1 MPLKPCSAAEMLA
14 ASDADKPRWAAFDAP
29 WYLRRYRRE
38 LPPLEDAAAVLEW
51 YLREGQGRRHSPNR
65 FFDEAWF
72 LARHRGIADAVGRGE
87 FSSGFDA
94 YCRARFADRSGH
106 WLFDEMGYRQ
116 RYADVAAKIGAEGG
130 AWNAYDE
137 YLREGDRAGR
147 SGSVFFEPA
156 QYLRALGGA
165 AATAR
170 AQGAF
175 AYYLT
180 HLAGRV
186 EYRVGPLFDPD
197 WYLARYPEVAGGIAA
212 GVWPNALCHYLTNDT
227 PLAFDPL
234 PWFSETEYAAR
245 YPDVAQAIAAG
256 DLRNGYTHF
265 VANGAAEKRRP
276 CEALDLARYVE
287 ETPGVAAAIAEGQV
301 RDGFVHFLT
310 SGAVPPA
317 LAGAAPEAAP
327 PDAALAPVAAAPI
340 ADAPIA
346 AAPIAA
352 PAAAAMPDRAALLLP
367 SLARR
372 VLDFTCDGPPAL
384 SVIVTMRDGFA
395 ATLACLARLREAA
408 RGAVEL
414 VLVDRGSADATRMIG
429 QFVRGAS
436 LMRFE
441 TEIGVLRARNAG
453 LLAASAPLVLML
465 DPAAELAPGALAA
478 ALARLDADP
487 GIGAV
492 VAKII
497 APDGSLASAGH
508 MVWQDGSV
516 EAYLAGASALQPEA
530 NFARDVACG
539 DPAFVLARRALLEAL
554 EGFDDTLDAPLAAMA
569 DLGLRMAA
577 EGARLTYDPAVAV
590 FAAASA
596 DDAVEKAARPAF
608 FRKHMNALRQ
618 RYLPDPR
625 VAVFA
630 REAGGTAPKRLLFI
644 EDHVPLRHIGSGF
657 VRSNDIIR
665 RAVAL
670 GWHVSVFPIQPGR
683 ADAALIHADLPDR
696 VEVLQ
701 DRALPDLAGFLTA
714 RAGYYDAIWVARTHN
729 LDHALAALK
738 ATLAGHGRPPRV
750 ILDTEAIVALREA
763 EKDRLAG
770 HAAVDPGPAI
780 LHEFAHAHFCQGIVA
795 TTEAEASALRALGFA
810 DVAVLGHLRL
820 PEPTPRR
827 FADRA
832 GMLFLGAMH
841 EQRSPNYDSLVWF
854 VDAVLPLVEESL
866 GWETRLSIAGF
877 TTPDVD
883 MTRFAAHPRITLR
896 GTVADPR
903 PLYDAHRLFVAPT
916 RFAAGTP
923 YKVHEAASFG
933 LPVVATSLLARQTGW
948 QAGSEL
954 LAAEADDA
962 AGFAAAI
969 VRLYRDEAL
978 WQGLRDA
985 ALGRIAAEHGSD
997 AYDRVLSEVLR

>member
-14 ASDADKPRWAAFDAP
+14 ASDAEKPCWAVFDAA
-29 WYLRRYRRE
+29 WYRRHYRRD
-38 LPPLEDAAAVLEW
+38 LPALADAAATLEW
-51 YLREGQGRRHSPNR
+51 YLREGQALRHSPNR

-94 YCRARFADRSGH
+94 YCQVRFADRAGH
-106 WLFDEMGYRQ
+106 WLFDELAYRR
-116 RYADVAAKIGAEGG
+116 RYPDIAAAIGTEGG
-130 AWNAYDE
+130 PCNAYDE

-147 SGSVFFEPA
+147 SGSAFFEPEL
-156 QYLRALGGA
+156 YLQALGGA
-165 AATAR
+165 AATAH

-175 AYYLT
+175 THYLT
-180 HLAGRV
+180 HLAKRV
-186 EYRVGPLFDPD
+186 EYRVSPLFDPE
-197 WYLARYPEVAGGIAA
+197 WYLARYPEVAAGIGA

-256 DLRNGYTHF
+256 DLRNAYTHF
-265 VANGAAEKRRP
+265 VANGAAELRQP
-276 CEALDLARYVE
+276 CAALDLARYVE
-287 ETPGVAAAIAEGQV
+287 ETPGLAAAIAEGRV
-301 RDGFVHFLT
+301 RDGFRHFLT
-310 SGAVPPA
+310 SGAVPPEQPEPEPEP
-317 LAGAAPEAAP
+317 AASPAVP
-327 PDAALAPVAAAPI
+327 PPVTPPPVAMSVPS
-340 ADAPIA
+340 
-346 AAPIAA
+346 
-352 PAAAAMPDRAALLLP
+352 PAAMPAPDRAALLLP
-367 SLARR
+367 SLARA
-372 VLDFTCDGPPAL
+372 VLDFTCTDAPTL

-465 DPAAELAPGALAA
+465 DPAAELAPGSLAA
-478 ALARLDADP
+478 ALARLEADA

-492 VAKII
+492 AAKMI
-497 APDGSLASAGH
+497 APDGRLASAGH
-508 MVWQDGSV
+508 MVWRDGTI

-530 NFARDVACG
+530 NFVRDVICG
-539 DPAFVLARRALLEAL
+539 DPAFLLARRALLEAL

-577 EGARLTYDPAVAV
+577 EGARLTYDPGVAV
-590 FAAASA
+590 FAASG
-596 DDAVEKAARPAF
+596 DDAAENAARPAF

-625 VAVFA
+625 VTIFA
-630 REAGGTAPKRLLFI
+630 REAGAAAPRRLLFI

-670 GWHVSVFPIQPGR
+670 GWQVSVFPIQAGR
-683 ADAALIHADLPDR
+683 ADPALIHADLPDR
-696 VEVLQ
+696 VEVLH
-701 DRALPDLAGFLTA
+701 DRALADLAGFLAA

-763 EKDRLAG
+763 EKNRLAG

-780 LHEFAHAHFCQGIVA
+780 LQEFAHAHFCQGIVA
-795 TTEAEASALRALGFA
+795 TTEAEAGTLRALGFS

-854 VDAVLPLVEESL
+854 VDAVLPLVEEAL

-877 TTPDVD
+877 TMPEVD
-883 MTRFAAHPRITLR
+883 MARFAAHPRITLR

-933 LPVVATSLLARQTGW
+933 LPVVATALLARQTGW
-948 QAGSEL
+948 RHGTEL

-962 AGFAAAI
+962 AGFAAEI

-985 ALGRIAAEHGSD
+985 ALGRIAAEHGSA
-997 AYDRVLSEVLR
+997 AYDRVLSEVLQ